1 MKSDLQK
8 LQEILASVHRTE
20 EEELWLKTY
29 LERTDAS
36 ELQEV
41 AATLFRE
48 HLTAGNLLPEGTSR
62 RMWEHI
68 QAGTQTEE
76 TPVIPLK
83 RSYKK
88 YWWAAAAVATG
99 IGLTIPI
106 LRQQPAPPPAAVAT
120 KNISPA
126 SNKAVLTLAD
136 GSKIALNDTASQEIN
151 TKSTHIRQQ
160 KGQLQYS
167 AIASNVPTFN
177 KLETPRGGVF
187 QVVLP
192 DGSHVWL
199 NAASS
204 LKYPVT
210 FTDKRIVEL
219 EGQAYFDI
227 APNADQPF
235 IVKVHN
241 MEVQVLGT
249 SFDVMA
255 YQDEATINT
264 TLVTGAVKVKQGDTH
279 QLLHPGQQTILHPS
293 NSIMEVQ
300 QANLDKVLA
309 WRNGRFELE
318 NTDLPAFLRQLS
330 RWYDIEIEIAAPAQI
345 VATKKFGGQIGR
357 DMNLNDV
364 LKILELYNIHC
375 QLTNRKLT
383 ILSVTK

>member
-1 MKSDLQK
+1 LKSDLQK
-8 LQEILASVHRTE
+8 LQEILTSVHRTE

-36 ELQEV
+36 DMQAV
-41 AATLFRE
+41 AAALFRE
-48 HLTAGNLLPEGTSR
+48 HLADGNPLPEGTSR
-62 RMWEHI
+62 RMWEQI
-68 QAGTQTEE
+68 QANTQ
-76 TPVIPLK
+76 PVPAAVIPLK
-83 RSYKK
+83 RSHKK

-106 LRQQPAPPPAAVAT
+106 LRQQPKLPPAAVAT
-120 KNISPA
+120 KNITPA
-126 SNKAVLTLAD
+126 TNKAVLTLAD
-136 GSKIALNDTASQEIN
+136 GSKITLNDTASQEIN
-151 TKSTHIRQQ
+151 TTAAHIRQQ

-167 AIASNVPTFN
+167 TTGANVTAFN

-204 LKYPVT
+204 LKYPIT

-227 APNADQPF
+227 APNTKQPF
-235 IVKVHN
+235 IVKVHD

-249 SFDVMA
+249 SFDIMA
-255 YQDEATINT
+255 YQDEASINT
-264 TLVTGAVKVKQGDTH
+264 TLVTGAVKVKQGNNN
-279 QLLHPGQQTILHPS
+279 QLLHPGQQAILNS
-293 NSIMEVQ
+293 NGKMDLQ
-300 QANLDKVLA
+300 PANLDKVLA

-318 NTDLPAFLRQLS
+318 NTDLPAFLRQLA
-330 RWYDIEIEIAAPAQI
+330 RWYDIEIDIAAPEQS
-345 VATKKFGGQIGR
+345 VAAKKFGGQIGR

-364 LKILELYNIHC
+364 MKILELYNVHC
-375 QLTNRKLT
+375 QLNNRKLT
-383 ILSVTK
+383 ILSVAK